1 MQGTNTFIKLN
12 TSGMKN
18 NLIAGLK
25 FIRGVLYNAV

>member
-1 MQGTNTFIKLN
+1 MQGTKAFIKLN

-18 NLIAGLK
+18 NLTAGLE